1 MKTKFI
7 LSCIAMLLITT
18 ISCNKKENESVS
30 TNNENTSLAEKSTQ
44 EKNLETAIKFVDEGL
59 NKGNLS
65 AFDECVDQ
73 NVVVQTGLKPTGPI
87 NGLEEYKSIF
97 SNFLKAW
104 PQVDFT
110 IDESFAVNDKVVIR
124 FNSINHFK
132 GEFFGLKPT
141 NQIASLKEVH
151 VMTFKDGK
159 IINNIVSATNLEYEF
174 ILYPILKDAVLKNVQ
189 TANSK

>member
-1 MKTKFI
+1 MKLQKI
-7 LSCIAMLLITT
+7 LPFALTLLVMAS
-18 ISCNKKENESVS
+18 SCNKKQEQTAASEVHTASS
-30 TNNENTSLAEKSTQ
+30 ETSIED
-44 EKNLETAIKFVDEGL
+44 KNLQTAIKFVDEGL
-59 NKGNLS
+59 NKGNLT

-87 NGLEEYKSIF
+87 NGLEEYKAIF

-110 IDESFAVNDKVVIR
+110 IEESFAVKDKVVIR
-124 FNSINHFK
+124 FNSINQFK
-132 GEFFGLKPT
+132 GEFFGLQPT

-159 IINNIVSATNLEYEF
+159 IISNIVSATNLEYEF
-174 ILYPILKDAVLKNVQ
+174 ILYPILKDAVLKNVKSS
-189 TANSK
+189 ANK